1 MAQENDSNRRTRMQ
15 KALSNEMTRSELS
28 EFLEDERS
36 KKEFFALMKLK
47 HKIGSIEENSS
58 NERNN
63 VEHPSPKR
71 GFDFRIGLAAAASFF
86 LISALALY
94 FRFFNETKNEFEIV
108 RSVITGTCEVQN
120 AKENFQ
126 IRSKADSFC
135 DYKIEGELGLILR
148 VLPNSEFHVFKK
160 EDAFF
165 LKLNSG
171 IVIFTTQKKNPS
183 AKIHAEVHKIRSELL
198 GTTLALFS
206 EENSENYKILIL
218 EGGIR
223 VKTSSSG
230 QRKSQDVFSGYSVFE
245 SENSADPKNESEL
258 KFEKTETK
266 EQTRYFNLSE
276 NSKRLLNDKD
286 SKHDSETIEYIKKEI
301 QVDSGFINPTY
312 KITLKNRKSYI
323 GTVEEKENSY
333 ILTDEKGDRI
343 DIDKKEIIELELI
356 P

>member
-1 MAQENDSNRRTRMQ
+1 MQ

-28 EFLEDERS
+28 EFLADERS

-47 HKIGSIEENSS
+47 NKIGSLEENSPS
-58 NERNN
+58 ERSSSKR
-63 VEHPSPKR
+63 PSQKR
-71 GFDFRIGLAAAASFF
+71 GFDFRFGLAAAASFF
-86 LISALALY
+86 LISAFALY
-94 FRFFNETKNEFEIV
+94 FRFFSETKNEFEIV

-126 IRSKADSFC
+126 IRSKANSFC

-148 VLPNSEFHVFKK
+148 VLPDSELQVFKK

-183 AKIHAEVHKIRSELL
+183 TKIHAEVHKIHSELL

-206 EENSENYKILIL
+206 EENSGNYKILIL

-223 VKTSSSG
+223 VTTSLSE
-230 QRKSQDVFSGYSVFE
+230 QIQNQDVFSGYTVFE
-245 SENSADPKNESEL
+245 SENSADPKEESGL

-266 EQTRYFNLSE
+266 EQTKYYSLSE

-301 QVDSGFINPTY
+301 QVDSGFIDPTY
-312 KITLKNRKSYI
+312 KITLKNGKSYI
-323 GTVEEKENSY
+323 GTVEEKENHY
-333 ILTDEKGDRI
+333 ILTDEKGNRI
-343 DIDKKEIIELELI
+343 DIDKKKIIELELI